1 MKIIFFTAIILLS
14 ACSSISVKEDLKK
27 QINFDNEMSFNEFR
41 QKLEDYAKISDYP
54 NIDD

>member
-14 ACSSISVKEDLKK
+14 ACSSISVKEELKK
-27 QINFDNEMSFNEFR
+27 QINFDNNMSFNEFR
-41 QKLEDYAKISDYP
+41 QKLEDYAKIGDYP

>member
-27 QINFDNEMSFNEFR
+27 QINFDNNMSFNEFR
-41 QKLEDYAKISDYP
+41 QKLEDYAKNSDYP
-54 NIDD
+54 NIND

>member
-1 MKIIFFTAIILLS
+1 MKIIFFTSIILLS

-27 QINFDNEMSFNEFR
+27 QINFDNDMSFNEFR